1 MQLSPHIKTV
11 NQNPVTCWQV
21 SVERVGLE
29 SIEAAEV
36 EPWAAA
42 QTAVPVSSKPAALH
56 SQSVWCC
63 HQRWDPKGEIQGM
76 HFLEREL
83 ARKPKLSVQVW
94 WCSTCVCAVEMADMK
109 FLRQKVVT

>member
-1 MQLSPHIKTV
+1 M
-11 NQNPVTCWQV
+11 

-63 HQRWDPKGEIQGM
+63 HQRWDPKGAIQGT

-83 ARKPKLSVQVW
+83 PEKPKISVRVW